1 MGWNL
6 RTGLADPS
14 SKGID
19 LRNMKIMQI
28 DGAESNLVVD
38 LFDKY
43 RVFYRQPSD
52 PGLAQRFIQARLDNH
67 ESMIFAAL
75 VQHGGDV
82 IPVGF
87 VQLYPGY
94 SSVGAFKY
102 WILNDLYVE
111 PAYRKQKIGEALVRI
126 ALDFA
131 RGREARFVELST
143 GVDNFIA
150 QGLYERV
157 GFKKRAQDESFLT
170 YRMEMGETA
179 K

>member
-1 MGWNL
+1 
-6 RTGLADPS
+6 
-14 SKGID
+14 
-19 LRNMKIMQI
+19 MKIKQI

-43 RVFYRQPSD
+43 RVFYKQPSD
-52 PGLAQRFIQARLDNH
+52 LELARRFIQARLDNH

-87 VQLYPGY
+87 TQLYPGY

-102 WILNDLYVE
+102 WVLNDLYVE
-111 PAYRKQKIGEALVRI
+111 PGYRKQRIGEALVRV

-131 RGREARFVELST
+131 RGRGARFVELST
-143 GVDNFIA
+143 GVDNYVA
-150 QGLYERV
+150 QGLYEKI
-157 GFKKRAQDESFLT
+157 GFEKQQRDTLFLT
-170 YRMEMGETA
+170 YRIGVE
-179 K
+179 